1 MPSRLP
7 LKKKITWLTSLNLCC
22 LPSLPAHS
30 YSSKLTQAVLI
41 FFGHRESHF
50 IITENVFTFWSLCL
64 ESFLL
69 SESSYSLL
77 PFKSQS
83 NGLHQV
89 FCKPSQ
95 WGQTWIL
102 CSPNTADFYMI
113 SCTYHSF
120 NFSVTFVSHWT
131 WKAWMMPSS
140 ASYYPEQCLANE
152 YLNLWLFT
160 ELFWCGILVR
170 VYG

>member
-1 MPSRLP
+1 MPLRLP
-7 LKKKITWLTSLNLCC
+7 LKKKITWWTSLNLCG

-30 YSSKLTQAVLI
+30 CSSKLNSSCLDI
-41 FFGHRESHF
+41 LGHCESHL
-50 IITENVFTFWSLCL
+50 ITTENVCTFWSLCL

-69 SESSYSLL
+69 SESSYSPL

-83 NGLHQV
+83 NGLYQV

-102 CSPNTADFYMI
+102 CSPNTADFYMS

-120 NFSVTFVSHWT
+120 NFPVTFVSHWM
-131 WKAWMMPSS
+131 WMHGW
-140 ASYYPEQCLANE
+140 CLVQLPIT
-152 YLNLWLFT
+152 LNNA
-160 ELFWCGILVR
+160 
-170 VYG
+170 